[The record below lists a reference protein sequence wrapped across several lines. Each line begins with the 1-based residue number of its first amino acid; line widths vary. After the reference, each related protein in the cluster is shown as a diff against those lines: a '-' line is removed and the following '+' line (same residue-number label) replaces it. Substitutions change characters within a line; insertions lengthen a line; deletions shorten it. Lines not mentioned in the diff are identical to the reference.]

1 MTDELYASTTK
12 HWTGANHS
20 LLGLL
25 QVDGK
30 FYHFM
35 GQEPENYTTVLQ
47 TAEDANIE
55 VQYTLSNPEGK
66 WTSLDYT
73 STNWKTG
80 SAPIGDNGEYKTK
93 WTSDNIWVR
102 RVFDLEGFFM
112 KTLVERLQQK

>member
-1 MTDELYASTTK
+1 MTDELHASTTK
-12 HWTGANHS
+12 HWTDANHS

-47 TAEDANIE
+47 TVEDANIE

-102 RVFDLEGFFM
+102 RVFDLKGFFM